1 MKIYIDIETATQYKP
16 EEFKEKAP
24 ELFDIWVDRVSKDD
38 EPVEFYR
45 TKWPIYWEYSKVTCV
60 VVWVETENW
69 LKTTKIY
76 QDANHDEAY
85 VLQELKKVLDHPN
98 LVSGQLVGH
107 NIIWFDVPFLV
118 KRYIINCIELPK
130 MFKWLSDKKPW
141 EVNMIDTLKMWKT
154 TSTMGASLWLICT
167 LLWIPTP
174 KDDIDWRDTS
184 ECFFNG
190 EYERIATYCE
200 KDVKATYEV
209 YKRLT
214 ALWL

>member
-38 EPVEFYR
+38 EPVQFYR
-45 TKWPIYWEYSKVTCV
+45 EKWPIYWEYSKVTCV

-118 KRYIINCIELPK
+118 KRYIINCIELPQ

-200 KDVKATYEV
+200 KDVIATYEV

>member
-1 MKIYIDIETATQYKP
+1 MKIYLDIETATQYKP

-38 EPVEFYR
+38 EPVQFYR
-45 TKWPIYWEYSKVTCV
+45 EKWPIYWEYSKVICV

-85 VLQELKKVLDHPN
+85 VLQELKKILDHPN

-118 KRYIINCIELPK
+118 KRYIINCIELPQ

-190 EYERIATYCE
+190 EYERVATYCE
-200 KDVKATYEV
+200 KDVIATYEV

>member
-24 ELFDIWVDRVSKDD
+24 ELFDIWVDRVAKDD

-45 TKWPIYWEYSKVTCV
+45 TKWPIYWEYSTVICV
-60 VVWVETENW
+60 VVWVETANW

-76 QDANHDEAY
+76 QDEKHDEAY
-85 VLQELKKVLDHPN
+85 VLDQLKAVLDHPN
-98 LVSGQLVGH
+98 IVGGQLVGH

-118 KRYIINCIELPK
+118 KRYIVNCIELPQ

-184 ECFFNG
+184 ECFFNK

-200 KDVKATYEV
+200 KDVIATYEV